1 MFRIIKRIVLII
13 GLFLGLC
20 LAAVSSTIHADGL
33 GQLPSFSAPVANS
46 NSNEIVDNNKYDN
59 VKLPKEPLYIPKKT
73 TLPIEGYR
81 WDQKK
86 LYVYMNTD
94 DPKIRSAFKQ
104 AVHAWNKVKVEHL
117 VWTKN
122 KNKANIEVGDA
133 GSMGEDLNGTDV
145 TGKPTTSLG
154 VTNTN
159 YDDQDHVIL
168 HARSTLSS
176 YQLDY
181 ANSSYRTWVA
191 EHELGHALGLDHAP
205 EYRQSVMISHNVRSG
220 ITKLDKKT
228 LRELYLK

>member
-1 MFRIIKRIVLII
+1 MAKIVKRIVLII
-13 GLFLGLC
+13 GLFSGLC
-20 LAAVSSTIHADGL
+20 FTNVSSTIHADGL
-33 GQLPSFSAPVANS
+33 GQLPSISAPAVSS
-46 NSNEIVDNNKYDN
+46 NSNEIADNNNYNN

-81 WDQKK
+81 WNQKK
-86 LYVYMNTD
+86 LYVYMNTS
-94 DPKIRSAFKQ
+94 DPKIKSAFKQ

-122 KNKANIEVGDA
+122 KSKANIEVGDA
-133 GSMGEDLNGTDV
+133 GSMGEDLTGTDV

-159 YDDQDHVIL
+159 YDEQNHVIL

-181 ANSSYRTWVA
+181 ANSNYRAWVA

-205 EYRQSVMISHNVRSG
+205 EYRHSVMISHNVRSG

-228 LRELYLK
+228 LRELYLQ